1 MSRLHLK
8 ISSLISA
15 PILLLL
21 LSITGVAKATTTT
34 FSFAC
39 GAVNNAANCATGAAQ
54 FETNVTDTATG
65 AIFEF
70 RNIGS
75 GISSITDIYFDDD
88 PLGILDI
95 LGGATLTAGAGVSF
109 SSPASP
115 GAPPVGASG
124 FDASY
129 SADSD
134 SPITERGINQAADN
148 TSDEWLKIEFDYTVA
163 NPLTTYAMLI
173 AALNAG
179 TLNIALHAQAI
190 GTDPNETSEWLYI
203 TPPSPVP
210 VPAAVW
216 LFGTALIGFI
226 GFSRRTKV

>member
-1 MSRLHLK
+1 MSRLDLK
-8 ISSLISA
+8 ISGLISA

-21 LSITGVAKATTTT
+21 LSITGVAKATTYN
-34 FSFAC
+34 FAC

-54 FETNVTDTATG
+54 FQTNVTDTATG

-75 GISSITDIYFDDD
+75 GISSITDIYFDDY
-88 PLGILDI
+88 PLGILN
-95 LGGATLTAGAGVSF
+95 LPGTLDDSASGVSF

-115 GAPPVGASG
+115 GAPPAGASG

-134 SPITERGINQAADN
+134 SPIVANGINQAAADS
-148 TSDEWLKIEFDYTVA
+148 TSEWLKIEFDYA
-163 NPLTTYAMLI
+163 NPLTTTYTMLI
-173 AALNAG
+173 AALNDG
-179 TLNIALHAQAI
+179 RLNIALHAQAI
-190 GTDPNETSEWLYI
+190 GTGANETSEWLYI